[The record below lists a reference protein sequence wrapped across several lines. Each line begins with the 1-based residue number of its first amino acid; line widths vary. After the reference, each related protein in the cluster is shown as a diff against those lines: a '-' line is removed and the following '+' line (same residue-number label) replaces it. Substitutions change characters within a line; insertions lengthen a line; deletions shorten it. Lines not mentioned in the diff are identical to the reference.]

1 MTQQYEEREPRIR
14 RILVA
19 LDVSP
24 HSQSALEAAAELAVQ
39 LQAELLGLFVE
50 DVDLLR
56 LAQLPDSREMGSLS
70 SRPRELDSQYLERQ
84 LRAQARRARR
94 ALARRAERSQVP
106 WSFRVARGAIT
117 AELLAAAADADLTIL
132 GKSGLSRPGRRL
144 GSTARQMLLQT
155 DRQTMFLERGAR
167 LGMPVLIVYDGSPA
181 SERALAAATQLL
193 RGVERQLTVLTLAAD
208 EGAARA
214 LQARAAK
221 WLTKQGLEARYRWLS
236 DADLRRMVD
245 VIRSEGCQVIVLP
258 KLVTGLPEE
267 VVTGLLETLDCPV
280 LFVQ

>member
-1 MTQQYEEREPRIR
+1 MTQQDEERERRIR

-24 HSQSALEAAAELAVQ
+24 HSLSALEAAAELAVQ

-70 SRPRELDSQYLERQ
+70 SQPRELDSQYLERQ

-94 ALARRAERSQVP
+94 ALARRAERSKVP

-155 DRQTMFLERGAR
+155 DRQTMFFERGAR

-181 SERALAAATQLL
+181 AQRALAAATQLL
-193 RGVERQLTVLTLAAD
+193 RAVERQLTVLTLAAD
-208 EGAARA
+208 EEAARA
-214 LQARAAK
+214 VEARAAR
-221 WLTKQGLEARYRWLS
+221 WLKNEGLEAHFRWLS
-236 DADLRRMVD
+236 HADPRGIVD
-245 VIRSEGCQVIVLP
+245 VIQSEGCQVVVLP
-258 KLVTGLPEE
+258 KSVAGMPEE
-267 VVTGLLETLDCPV
+267 VVTQLLETLDCPV
-280 LFVQ
+280 LFVH